1 MMQSVAQP
9 MVHNSVQNVL
19 ESLMDPVVPS
29 FAQLMVPEILSVEM
43 ELEMDPEVKEL
54 AQPVVQTLKQ
64 TLITISLHQMFI
76 NKFLMS
82 FRSLNPKN
90 VSFIRLKL
98 KVTFCLSNSTCT
110 TKAAIMRQGTSEHF
124 KS

>member
-1 MMQSVAQP
+1 MQSVAQP

-43 ELEMDPEVKEL
+43 DPEVKEL

-76 NKFLMS
+76 NNFLTS

-90 VSFIRLKL
+90 ASFIRLKL

-110 TKAAIMRQGTSEHF
+110 TKAAVMRQGTSEHF